1 MKATG
6 IFRRIDELGRI
17 VIPKEIRKNLK
28 IREGDN
34 IEIYINDKEEVFLR
48 KYSSLKNIKD
58 FAQRFTD
65 SISTLLKT
73 NVIVTDKDHIIAV
86 SGNLKK
92 EYIEKDISNEM
103 LSFIERRV
111 PILEN
116 HQKKIQ
122 IVNNMEIDATYVI
135 EPIIVEGDTI
145 GLFIIVSLENNVGEM
160 EEKIAKIGS
169 GFFQKYLE
177 E

>member
-34 IEIYINDKEEVFLR
+34 IEIYINDKEEILLR

-65 SISTLLKT
+65 SISNLLKT
-73 NVIVTDKDHIIAV
+73 NVIVTDKDHIIAA

-122 IVNNMEIDATYVI
+122 IVNNIDIDATYII
-135 EPIIVEGDTI
+135 EPIIVEGDAI
-145 GLFIIVSLENNVGEM
+145 GLFIIVSLESNVGEM

>member
-34 IEIYINDKEEVFLR
+34 IEIYINDNEEILLR

-65 SISTLLKT
+65 SISNLLKT
-73 NVIVTDKDHIIAV
+73 NVFITDKDHIISA

-92 EYIEKDISNEM
+92 DYINKNLSSYLI
-103 LSFIERRV
+103 SFIERRV
-111 PILEN
+111 SIFEN
-116 HQKKIQ
+116 HVKKIS
-122 IVNNMEIDATYVI
+122 IISDVEIEGTYCI
-135 EPIIVEGDTI
+135 EPIIVSGDVI
-145 GLFIIVSLENNVGEM
+145 GLFIIMSPDKTVGSI
-160 EEKIAKIGS
+160 EEQIAKIGS
-169 GFFQKYLE
+169 VFFQKYIE

>member
-34 IEIYINDKEEVFLR
+34 IEIFVNDSEEVILR

-65 SISTLLKT
+65 SISSLLKE
-73 NVIVTDKDHIIAV
+73 NVFTTDKDHIISA

-92 EYIEKDISNEM
+92 EVLEREISEEL

-116 HQKKIQ
+116 HKKKIQ
-122 IVNNMEIDATYVI
+122 ICENLELESTYII
-135 EPIIVEGDTI
+135 EPIIVNGDAI
-145 GLFIIVSLENNVGEM
+145 GLFIILSQDNNVSDI
-160 EEKIAKIGS
+160 EKTIGQIAS

>member
-34 IEIYINDKEEVFLR
+34 IEIYINDKEEVILR

-116 HQKKIQ
+116 YQKKIQ

-135 EPIIVEGDTI
+135 EPIIVEGDAI

>member
-34 IEIYINDKEEVFLR
+34 IEIYINDEEEIILR
-48 KYSSLKNIKD
+48 KYSSLKNVKD

-65 SISTLLKT
+65 SISSLLKT
-73 NVIVTDKDHIIAV
+73 NVFITDKDHIIAA

-92 EYIEKDISNEM
+92 FYIDKD
-103 LSFIERRV
+103 LSPDLLSYIERRIS
-111 PILEN
+111 ILEN
-116 HQKKIQ
+116 HNKKIS
-122 IVNNMEIDATYVI
+122 IVLDFPIDATYCI
-135 EPIIVEGDTI
+135 EPIIVNGDAI
-145 GLFIIVSLENNVGEM
+145 GLFIILSDENIVGSID
-160 EEKIAKIGS
+160 EKIAKIGS

>member
-34 IEIYINDKEEVFLR
+34 IEIYINDKEEMILR

-73 NVIVTDKDHIIAV
+73 NVIVTDKDYIIAV

-122 IVNNMEIDATYVI
+122 IVNNMEIDATYII
-135 EPIIVEGDTI
+135 EPIIVEGDAI
-145 GLFIIVSLENNVGEM
+145 GLFIIVSEQNNVGEM

>member
-17 VIPKEIRKNLK
+17 VIPKEIRRNLH

-34 IEIYINDKEEVFLR
+34 IEIYINENEEIILR

-65 SISTLLKT
+65 SIYSLLK
-73 NVIVTDKDHIIAV
+73 NNILVTDKDHIIAV
-86 SGNLKK
+86 SGEYKK
-92 EYIEKDISNEM
+92 EYLEKGISEE
-103 LSFIERRV
+103 LASFIERRNN
-111 PILEN
+111 ILEK
-116 HQKKIQ
+116 HKKQ
-122 IVNNMEIDATYVI
+122 IHFIEDEVVECTYVI
-135 EPIIVEGDTI
+135 EPIYVEGDVV
-145 GLFIIVSLENNVGEM
+145 GLFVIFSTEDVVTETEQ
-160 EEKIAKIGS
+160 KIARIATE
-169 GFFQKYLE
+169 FFMKYLE

>member
-34 IEIYINDKEEVFLR
+34 IEIYISNQDEIILR

-65 SISTLLKT
+65 SIYSLLK
-73 NVIVTDKDHIIAV
+73 NNIIVTDKDHIIAI

-92 EYIEKDISNEM
+92 NYLDKEISEEIISYII
-103 LSFIERRV
+103 RRNN
-111 PILEN
+111 ILEK
-116 HQKKIQ
+116 HKKNIS
-122 IVNNMEIDATYVI
+122 IIKDESIESTYII
-135 EPIIVEGDTI
+135 EPIIVDGDI
-145 GLFIIVSLENNVGEM
+145 VGLFIILSDDIVTETEQ
-160 EEKIAKIGS
+160 KIAQIAAD
-169 GFFQKYLE
+169 FFTKYLE

>member
-6 IFRRIDELGRI
+6 ILRRIDELGRI

-34 IEIYINDKEEVFLR
+34 IEIYITDREEILLK
-48 KYSSLKNIKD
+48 KYSSLKNIQD

-65 SISTLLKT
+65 SIYSLLKS
-73 NVIVTDKDHIIAV
+73 NVFVTDKDHIIAM

-92 EYIEKDISNEM
+92 DYLKKEISDEL
-103 LSFIERRV
+103 LSFIERRNAL
-111 PILEN
+111 LEK
-116 HQKKIQ
+116 HKKKISVVKEND
-122 IVNNMEIDATYVI
+122 IEATYVI
-135 EPIIVEGDTI
+135 EPIIVSGDAI
-145 GLFIIVSLENNVGEM
+145 GLFVILSENEAVGET
-160 EEKIAKIGS
+160 EEKIAQIATE
-169 GFFQKYLE
+169 FFTKYLE

>member
-34 IEIYINDKEEVFLR
+34 IEIYISNQDEIILR

-65 SISTLLKT
+65 SIYSLLK
-73 NVIVTDKDHIIAV
+73 NNIIVTDKDHIIAV

-92 EYIEKDISNEM
+92 IYIDKEISEEI
-103 LSFIERRV
+103 LSYIIRRNN
-111 PILEN
+111 ILEK
-116 HQKKIQ
+116 HKKNIS
-122 IVNNMEIDATYVI
+122 IIKNEIIESTYII
-135 EPIIVEGDTI
+135 EPIIVDGDVV
-145 GLFIIVSLENNVGEM
+145 GLFIILSDGTVSETEQ
-160 EEKIAKIGS
+160 KIAQIAAE
-169 GFFQKYLE
+169 FFTKYLE

>member
-34 IEIYINDKEEVFLR
+34 IEIYINDQEEILLR

-73 NVIVTDKDHIIAV
+73 NVIVTDKDHIIAA
-86 SGNLKK
+86 SGSLKK
-92 EYIEKDISNEM
+92 DYMEKEISSDM

-116 HQKKIQ
+116 HKKSIQ
-122 IVNNMEIDATYVI
+122 IIKNLEIDATYII
-135 EPIIVEGDTI
+135 EPIIVEGDAI
-145 GLFIIVSLENNVGEM
+145 GLFIIVSEQDVIGEM

>member
-34 IEIYINDKEEVFLR
+34 IEIYISNQEEIILR

-65 SISTLLKT
+65 SIYSLLKS
-73 NVIVTDKDHIIAV
+73 NVIVTDKDHIIAI

-92 EYIEKDISNEM
+92 MYLDKEISDEL
-103 LSFIERRV
+103 LSFIVRRNN
-111 PILEN
+111 ILEK
-116 HQKKIQ
+116 HKKNISIVKDIQ
-122 IVNNMEIDATYVI
+122 IDCTYII
-135 EPIIVEGDTI
+135 EPITVDGDVV
-145 GLFIIVSLENNVGEM
+145 GLFLILSDDTVSETEQ
-160 EEKIAKIGS
+160 KIAQIAAE
-169 GFFQKYLE
+169 FFTKYLE

>member
-17 VIPKEIRKNLK
+17 VIPKEIRKNLH

-34 IEIYINDKEEVFLR
+34 IEIFITDKEEIILK

-65 SISTLLKT
+65 SIYSLLKS
-73 NVIVTDKDHIIAV
+73 NIIVTDKDHIIAL
-86 SGNLKK
+86 SGELKK
-92 EYIEKDISNEM
+92 EYLEKEISEEL
-103 LSFIERRV
+103 LSFISRRNNILETHKKNLQ
-111 PILEN
+111 ILEN
-116 HQKKIQ
+116 NCI
-122 IVNNMEIDATYVI
+122 ECTYVI
-135 EPIIVEGDTI
+135 EPICVEGDAI
-145 GLFIIVSLENNVGEM
+145 GLFIIFDTKNVVSETEK
-160 EEKIAKIGS
+160 KIARIATE
-169 GFFQKYLE
+169 FFMKYLE

>member
-34 IEIYINDKEEVFLR
+34 IEIYISNNEEIILR
-48 KYSSLKNIKD
+48 KYSSLKNIQD

-65 SISTLLKT
+65 SIYSLLK
-73 NVIVTDKDHIIAV
+73 NNIIVTDKDHVIAI

-92 EYIEKDISNEM
+92 NYIDKEISDEL
-103 LSFIERRV
+103 LSFIIRRNNL
-111 PILEN
+111 LEK
-116 HQKKIQ
+116 HKKNIA
-122 IVNNMEIDATYVI
+122 IIKDETLECTYII
-135 EPIIVEGDTI
+135 EPIVVDGDVV
-145 GLFIIVSLENNVGEM
+145 GLFVILSEETVGET
-160 EEKIAKIGS
+160 EQKIAQIATE
-169 GFFQKYLE
+169 FFSKYLE